1 MRIHDVRKTMLLGL
15 GLSATLAFALSGC
28 GGDAGNK
35 DDAVIV
41 KAPDAKTSTASSS
54 TSTTAPTPATSGG
67 ATPSTSTSTG
77 SAAPVKAEGWGTLK
91 GTVVFSGTVP
101 EAKLLQAQGKA
112 EKNPEVCA
120 KSAPIFSERLVVDSG
135 TKGVKNVFVYL
146 LRPTAVNEDA
156 KKAALAKK
164 VVFDQKECV
173 YIPHALAVIV
183 GEPVDVKS
191 SDSTTHNVNF
201 QLKNLQSNPV
211 LQPGAN
217 LEVVPS
223 SAERTPGP
231 VSCSIHPWMQAYWM
245 VLDHPYFAVTDEK
258 GNFEIKN
265 VPAGTQKVVV
275 WQEAVGSV
283 TASSGD
289 DVTIAAGGDTT
300 KSFTIDSSKV
310 RPGS

>member
-1 MRIHDVRKTMLLGL
+1 VKIHDVRKTMLLGL
-15 GLSATLAFALSGC
+15 GLSATLAVALAGC

-41 KAPDAKTSTASSS
+41 KAPDAKTNTASSS
-54 TSTTAPTPATSGG
+54 TSVPAPTPATSGG
-67 ATPSTSTSTG
+67 APSTSTSTG
-77 SAAPVKAEGWGTLK
+77 SATPVKAEGWGTLK

-101 EAKLLQAQGKA
+101 EAKILEAQGKA
-112 EKNPEVCA
+112 QKDPNICA
-120 KSAPIFSERLVVDSG
+120 KDGPIVSERLVVDSG

-146 LRPTAVNEDA
+146 LRPSAVNEDA
-156 KKAALAKK
+156 KKAALTKK
-164 VVFDQKECV
+164 VVFDQKGCV
-173 YIPHALAVIV
+173 YIPHAVAVIV
-183 GEPVDVKS
+183 GESVDVKS
-191 SDSTTHNVNF
+191 SDPTTHNVNF
-201 QLKNLQSNPV
+201 QLKNLNSNPV

-223 SAERTPGP
+223 SAERTPGR
-231 VSCSIHPWMQAYWM
+231 VSCSIHPWMEAYWM

-275 WQEAVGSV
+275 WQEAVGPV

-300 KSFTIDSSKV
+300 KSFTIDASKV

>member
-1 MRIHDVRKTMLLGL
+1 MNIQDVRKTMLLGL
-15 GLSATLAFALSGC
+15 GLSATLAVALAGC

-35 DDAVIV
+35 DEAVIV
-41 KAPDAKTSTASSS
+41 KAPDAKTNTASPS
-54 TSTTAPTPATSGG
+54 TSAPAPTPASGG
-67 ATPSTSTSTG
+67 SATPSTSTST
-77 SAAPVKAEGWGTLK
+77 AAATPVKAEGWGTLK

-101 EAKLLQAQGKA
+101 EAKILQAQGKA
-112 EKNPEVCA
+112 EKDPNICA
-120 KSAPIFSERLVVDSG
+120 KDGPIVSERLVVDSG
-135 TKGVKNVFVYL
+135 SKGVKNVFVYL

-164 VVFDQKECV
+164 VIFDQKGCV
-173 YIPHALAVIV
+173 YVPHALAVIV
-183 GEPVDVKS
+183 GEPVNVKS
-191 SDSTTHNVNF
+191 SDNTTHNVNF
-201 QLKNLQSNPV
+201 QLKNLNSNPV

-275 WQEAVGSV
+275 WQEAVGPV
-283 TASSGD
+283 TASSGED
-289 DVTIAAGGDTT
+289 ITIAAGGDTT
-300 KSFTIDSSKV
+300 KSFTIDASKV